1 MSKLAGVRERSKMTS
16 VDYVIGAE
24 AADVINVAIQ
34 IKGEKDGEQGV
45 NLGEPVA
52 LLAYWSDDAGG
63 DGLGPISAAH
73 SGGTA
78 IGTAGTLAE
87 LIADQVFLLIT
98 DLNGAINIDVTHV
111 GAKTAN
117 FVVAAP
123 DGRVFSSVSVVHA

>member
-1 MSKLAGVRERSKMTS
+1 MSKIPGVRERSIAS
-16 VDYVIGAE
+16 GVSFVIGAE
-24 AADVINVAIQ
+24 VADVINVAIQ
-34 IKGEKDGEQGV
+34 VTGEKAGEQGV
-45 NLGEPVA
+45 NLGEVLA